1 MAKLTKAQTKAHQQ
15 ALEICQQETLSYDE
29 KVFVMENYHEGAN
42 HMNGFA
48 GAFFTPLD
56 LGRSFAMETMFDQSV
71 VDICA
76 GIGMLSWATY
86 RNCQIRGKEIDITC
100 IEQNH
105 QYVEIGRKIMPEA
118 NWICGDATDAELWM
132 EILDADGLYGV
143 NNPRSGGQPRFKQA
157 ISNPPFGNIKTGEN
171 TMPLKYKGAQ
181 FDLKIVEIGSIVA
194 EYGTYL
200 LPQMSTPYKYSGEG
214 ADPDGYYPKAGRSS
228 KYDKFTKQTGIKFAF
243 NMGIDSTTGIEWKG
257 VSPVCEIVSV
267 EGIHAD
273 DYEPETLFG

>member
-15 ALEICQQETLSYDE
+15 ALEICQQDTLSHDE

-76 GIGMLSWATY
+76 GIGMLSWAIY
-86 RNCQIRGKEIDITC
+86 RDCQIREKEIDITC

-132 EILDADGLYGV
+132 ELCNVENSDGTHHWMK
-143 NNPRSGGQPRFKQA
+143 FKQA
-157 ISNPPFGNIKTGEN
+157 ISNPPFGNIKTGAN
-171 TMPLKYKGAQ
+171 TLPLKYKGAE

-200 LPQMSTPYKYSGEG
+200 LPQMSTPFKYSGSQS
-214 ADPDGYYPKAGRSS
+214 DPDGYYPKAGRSS
-228 KYDKFTKQTGIKFAF
+228 KYDKFTKQTGIEFAF
-243 NMGIDSTTGIEWKG
+243 NMGIDATTGIEWKG